1 MLIRMPAQVL
11 PADALL
17 IIDMQNSFCH
27 PDGVMYDALGA
38 PLFEIDKTVKATA
51 AAVTA
56 AREARL
62 PVVFTRHQYQ
72 AGHADFG
79 PLFPQFC
86 DLLRTRQGLLARSWD
101 VDIIDELDFSN
112 HDLVVD
118 KARLDAF
125 YNTSLDTLLRSM
137 GVARIAVAGVIT
149 NACVETSTRAAAMR
163 DYDVTVLSDCTTT
176 AQERH
181 RTMSLECLEAYSIA
195 SVRPFSAELF
205 AQ

>member
-1 MLIRMPAQVL
+1 MLVCMPAPLHPV
-11 PADALL
+11 DALL
-17 IIDMQNSFCH
+17 VIDMQNSFCH

-38 PLFEIDKTVKATA
+38 PLFEIEKTVKATA
-51 AAVTA
+51 QAVDA
-56 AREARL
+56 ARAARL

-86 DLLRTRQGLLARSWD
+86 DLLRSRQGLLARSWD
-101 VDIIDELDFSN
+101 VDIIDELNFST
-112 HDLVVD
+112 HDLVVE

-149 NACVETSTRAAAMR
+149 NACVETSARSAAMR
-163 DYDVTVLSDCTTT
+163 DYDVTVLADCTTS
-176 AQERH
+176 AQEQH
-181 RTMSLECLEAYSIA
+181 RAMSLDCLRVYNIA
-195 SVRPFSAELF
+195 SIRPFSPDLF
-205 AQ
+205 G